1 MLESKLTLICFLLQ
15 SIIIIEIA
23 NVNCEGQPLESHLPQ
38 RSSSRLHRSVMIANK
53 GLEFAK
59 KCSLTSVR
67 IKGAIIV
74 GRA

>member
-1 MLESKLTLICFLLQ
+1 MTLIYFLLQ
-15 SIIIIEIA
+15 SIIIIQMA
-23 NVNCEGQPLESHLPQ
+23 NVDCEGQPLEKHQPQ
-38 RSSSRLHRSVMIANK
+38 RSSSRLHRPAMIANK

-74 GRA
+74 GKA